1 MIYVSLPELLQD
13 FDMKN
18 PIFKRS
24 LFFESIRSSILEFGL
39 PQLELLAF

>member
-18 PIFKRS
+18 PIFKDLQFLKVYVA
-24 LFFESIRSSILEFGL
+24 LF
-39 PQLELLAF
+39 